1 LGIREWVKSNNTL
14 TKTNFLVQEEKMANS
29 KTEPS
34 ETKAKL
40 KKVAES
46 PLLRSFMHGA
56 AFTFGGIVTNRIV
69 SSASQRRIQKQI
81 QNSENVVDFKT
92 AANS

>member
-1 LGIREWVKSNNTL
+1 MKSNNTL
-14 TKTNFLVQEEKMANS
+14 TKTNFLVQEEKMAS
-29 KTEPS
+29 STTKTDSS
-34 ETKAKL
+34 ETKTKL
-40 KKVAES
+40 KQIAES
-46 PLLRSFMHGA
+46 PLLKSFMHGA